1 MTIKDFLSENGIP
14 FEENVSLACK
24 SWIKFGGISALWISP
39 ISVDQLEKVCRYLYA
54 KGIVFDIV
62 GQTSNI
68 FFHTT
73 YNPQVVVST
82 IRVKGYWMEGDVL
95 ICDCGCS
102 VIRLAKDMLAKG
114 YTGFYGLVGLPGTV
128 ASAAV
133 NNAGCFN
140 CSVSSMLVSADVLLP
155 EGNIATINKEDFRY
169 TNRSSAFKRGD
180 RKGVILSVKLKV
192 NKAEDIE
199 EEYRKSEKTKLYRK
213 KNQEGPRL
221 NLGSVFYSKK
231 LKRNF
236 KNLLVIL
243 ISKLLSG
250 LRVMP
255 KRKAFKNALLY
266 LYGYRDI
273 SSYISD
279 RNLNTFVWRDDKAE
293 IFFNRYKQMISDAY
307 DNPLIEI
314 EEKY

>member
-1 MTIKDFLSENGIP
+1 MKDFLSENNIP
-14 FEENVSLACK
+14 FEENVSLASK

-39 ISVDQLEKVCRYLYA
+39 TSVDQLENVCRYLYA
-54 KGIVFDIV
+54 KGLVFDIV

-68 FFHTT
+68 FFHTA
-73 YNPQVVVST
+73 YSPEVVVST
-82 IRVKGYWMEGDVL
+82 IRVKEYRIEGDSL

-102 VIRLAKDMLAKG
+102 VMKLAKDMLAKG

-133 NNAGCFN
+133 NNAGCFS

-155 EGNIATINKEDFRY
+155 DGTITTINKEDFGY
-169 TNRSSAFKRGD
+169 THRSSAFKRGE

-199 EEYRKSEKTKLYRK
+199 EEYKKSEKTKIYRK
-213 KNQEGPRL
+213 QNQEGPRL
-221 NLGSVFYSKK
+221 NLGSVFSSKK
-231 LKRNF
+231 LKMNV
-236 KNLLVIL
+236 KNLLVVV

-250 LRVMP
+250 LKIMP
-255 KRKAFKNALLY
+255 KRKAFKNTLLY

-279 RNLNTFVWRDDKAE
+279 RNINTFVWHDDKAE
-293 IFFNRYKQMISDAY
+293 YLFKRYKQLISDAY
-307 DNPLIEI
+307 DNPIIEI